1 MLMKQLSLAIMCKTN
16 KNIRIV
22 MVHTTHPGNI
32 GAVARVM
39 KNMCLS
45 ELYLVKPRVFP
56 SEEAIARSSGAV
68 ELLENAVVCETL
80 QEALADCSLV
90 VGTSAREREVN
101 WPVYNPHECAGLMIE
116 ASKSNSVALLLG
128 RESSGLTNEELDLC
142 QYLVH
147 IPSNPEYSSL
157 NVAMAAQVLA
167 YEILMV
173 SQTDKETLPLAEE
186 LPHLS
191 SQQMS
196 NFHEHLRQTL
206 LDIGFS
212 DERRSEKLMLRLKRF
227 FFRAN
232 PDEDEMNILRG
243 ILSAA
248 QGRKSMRDKN

>member
-1 MLMKQLSLAIMCKTN
+1 
-16 KNIRIV
+16 

-45 ELYLVKPRVFP
+45 ELYLVKPRIFP

-68 ELLENAVVCETL
+68 EILENAVVCETL
-80 QEALADCSLV
+80 QQAIGDCSLV
-90 VGTSAREREVN
+90 VGTSARDREVN
-101 WPVYNPHECAGLMIE
+101 WPVYDPRECASLMVD
-116 ASKSNSVALLLG
+116 ASAENSVALLVG

-167 YEILMV
+167 YEILMASRSKV
-173 SQTDKETLPLAEE
+173 EKHPVPED

-191 SQQMS
+191 SRR
-196 NFHEHLRQTL
+196 RQSGPAPPARGRTARA
-206 LDIGFS
+206 
-212 DERRSEKLMLRLKRF
+212 ERE
-227 FFRAN
+227 
-232 PDEDEMNILRG
+232 G
-243 ILSAA
+243 
-248 QGRKSMRDKN
+248 

>member
-1 MLMKQLSLAIMCKTN
+1 MCITN

-68 ELLENAVVCETL
+68 EVLENAVVCETL
-80 QEALADCSLV
+80 QEAIADCSLV

-101 WPVYNPHECAGLMIE
+101 WPVYDPRECAGLMVE
-116 ASKSNSVALLLG
+116 ASRESSVALLLG

-157 NVAMAAQVLA
+157 NVAMASQVLA
-167 YEILMV
+167 YEILMA
-173 SQTDKETLPLAEE
+173 SRPGNEKQPGDEKQPMAE

-196 NFHEHLRQTL
+196 NFHEHLQQTL

-232 PDEDEMNILRG
+232 PDAEEMNILRG

-248 QGRKSMRDKN
+248 QGRKSMRGEK

>member
-1 MLMKQLSLAIMCKTN
+1 MCETN

-80 QEALADCSLV
+80 QEAIADCSLV
-90 VGTSAREREVN
+90 VGTSAREREVS
-101 WPVYNPHECAGLMIE
+101 WPVYDPRECAGLMVE
-116 ASKSNSVALLLG
+116 ASRNSSVALLLG

-167 YEILMV
+167 YEILMA
-173 SQTDKETLPLAEE
+173 SQLSDVKPTEAE

-196 NFHEHLRQTL
+196 NFHEHLQQTL
-206 LDIGFS
+206 LDIGFI

-243 ILSAA
+243 ILSAT
-248 QGRKSMRDKN
+248 QGRKSMRSEN

>member
-1 MLMKQLSLAIMCKTN
+1 MYKTN
-16 KNIRIV
+16 TNIRIV

-68 ELLENAVVCETL
+68 EVLENAVVCATL
-80 QEALADCSLV
+80 EEAIADCSLV

-101 WPVYNPHECAGLMIE
+101 WPVYDPRECAGLMVE
-116 ASKSNSVALLLG
+116 ASKTSPVALLLG

-167 YEILMV
+167 YEVLMA
-173 SQTDKETLPLAEE
+173 SRSRELKPPQAN
-186 LPHLS
+186 LPHLTS
-191 SQQMS
+191 RQMS
-196 NFHEHLRQTL
+196 YFHEHLQQTL

-248 QGRKSMRDKN
+248 QGRKSMRHGK

>member
-1 MLMKQLSLAIMCKTN
+1 MNYLN

-45 ELYLVKPRVFP
+45 ELYLVKPKVFP

-68 ELLENAVVCETL
+68 EVLENAVVCQSL
-80 QEALADCSLV
+80 QEAIADCSLV
-90 VGTSAREREVN
+90 VGTSARERAVN
-101 WPVYNPHECAGLMIE
+101 WPVYDPRECASLMLKVSE
-116 ASKSNSVALLLG
+116 KESVALLLG

-157 NVAMAAQVLA
+157 NVAMAAQVLS
-167 YEILMV
+167 YEILMASKSNAADENPV
-173 SQTDKETLPLAEE
+173 E

-191 SQQMS
+191 SSQMS
-196 NFHEHLRQTL
+196 NFHEHLQQTL
-206 LDIGFS
+206 LDIGFI
-212 DERRSEKLMLRLKRF
+212 DERQSEKLMLRLKRF

-232 PDEDEMNILRG
+232 PSEDEMNILRG

-248 QGRKSMRDKN
+248 QGRKSMRKNH

>member
-1 MLMKQLSLAIMCKTN
+1 
-16 KNIRIV
+16 

-80 QEALADCSLV
+80 QEAIGDCSLV
-90 VGTSAREREVN
+90 VGTSARQREVN
-101 WPVYNPHECAGLMIE
+101 WPVYNPRECAGLMVK
-116 ASKSNSVALLLG
+116 ASENSSVALLLG
-128 RESSGLTNEELDLC
+128 RESSGLSNEELNLC

-157 NVAMAAQVLA
+157 NVGMAAQVLA
-167 YEILMV
+167 YEILMAAQPENKKP
-173 SQTDKETLPLAEE
+173 SEAES
-186 LPHLS
+186 PHLTS
-191 SQQMS
+191 RQMS
-196 NFHEHLRQTL
+196 NFHEHLQQTL
-206 LDIGFS
+206 LDIGFI
-212 DERRSEKLMLRLKRF
+212 DERRSEKLMLRLKRL
-227 FFRAN
+227 FFRSN
-232 PDEDEMNILRG
+232 PDEDEINILRG

-248 QGRKSMRDKN
+248 QGRKSMRNKK

>member
-1 MLMKQLSLAIMCKTN
+1 MYETN

-68 ELLENAVVCETL
+68 EVLENAVVCETL
-80 QEALADCSLV
+80 QEAIADCSLV

-101 WPVYNPHECAGLMIE
+101 WPVYDPRECAGLMVE
-116 ASKSNSVALLLG
+116 ASRKSSVALLLG

-157 NVAMAAQVLA
+157 NVAMASQVLA
-167 YEILMV
+167 YEILMA
-173 SQTDKETLPLAEE
+173 SQPGHEKQPVAE

-196 NFHEHLRQTL
+196 NFHEHLQQTL

-232 PDEDEMNILRG
+232 PDAEEMNILRG

-248 QGRKSMRDKN
+248 QGRKSMRGEN